1 MKWILIAAMV
11 AGFMNTAVAAL
22 PEVDIAPTGSNGE
35 INGGRVT
42 LSWGFGAG
50 APIVT
55 PYLGASERAEGIG
68 GGATTQDS
76 GVVAHFKN
84 NWGKWASGLALA
96 FGVYKVADNNDW
108 LPWSDDDKAAPAA
121 STASDA
127 GASSAEGGMAVNG
140 SDNVVINVS
149 NGGSVTVYQDSPI
162 TTTTE
167 GGE

>member
-1 MKWILIAAMV
+1 MKRILIAATL
-11 AGFMNTAVAAL
+11 AGLVNMAAAGL
-22 PEVDIAPTGSNGE
+22 PEVDIAPTGSGGE

-50 APIVT
+50 APLVT
-55 PYLGASERAEGIG
+55 PENIAAGERAEGIA

-108 LPWSDDDKAAPAA
+108 LPWSDDDKAAAPTE
-121 STASDA
+121 STATDT
-127 GASSAEGGMAVNG
+127 GASSAAGGMAVNG

-162 TTTTE
+162 ANE
-167 GGE
+167 K